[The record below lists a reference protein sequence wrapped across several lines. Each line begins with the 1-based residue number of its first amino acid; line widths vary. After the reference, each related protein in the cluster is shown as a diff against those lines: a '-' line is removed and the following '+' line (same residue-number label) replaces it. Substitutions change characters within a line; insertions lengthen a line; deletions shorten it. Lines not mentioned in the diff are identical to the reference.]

1 MLLPLVSET
10 VTYLADLQDPTPDG
24 TLIRLV
30 NISLAAMAIA
40 LVPIFAFY
48 IISHVIE
55 KKGKLEGADTRK
67 LVMFFIV
74 GEALIGGAAVIANMA
89 AGVLSGALGG

>member
-1 MLLPLVSET
+1 MLLPVAAET

-89 AGVLSGALGG
+89 AGVLSGALGE

>member
-1 MLLPLVSET
+1 VLLPLVSET